1 MQQLRLISRIENG
14 LTKNVHLLILNKA
27 SPGNSN
33 YLRKQVL
40 EKQNFT
46 LNNLILPKSPLQVY
60 SKKFSNLSSNKTFQ
74 KLNNE
79 DNGDEQNVIFTIPNI
94 LTSLRI
100 LSIPFV
106 NYLVFIN
113 KHEYACALFLLAG
126 FTDFFD
132 GYIARNWKNQKSYLG
147 SILDPLADKL
157 LIGSLT
163 ITLTLND
170 MLPIQLALVIIM
182 RDLCLIM
189 ASLFVRYR
197 TLEKP
202 VTWSTFLNVKKSRV
216 QVEADYLS
224 KMNTVLQLALI
235 TFTLP
240 SVAFNYLDSEFLTLL
255 QWITGT
261 TTVMSSI
268 SYLYK
273 GGSYKV
279 IKK

>member
-1 MQQLRLISRIENG
+1 MQQLRLISRIEKG
-14 LTKNVHLLILNKA
+14 LTKNVRLLIFNKA
-27 SPGNSN
+27 SSGNSN
-33 YLRKQVL
+33 TLSKHVL
-40 EKQNFT
+40 DNQNYT
-46 LNNLILPKSPLQVY
+46 LNNLILLKAPFQSF
-60 SKKFSNLSSNKTFQ
+60 SKNFSNEKFQ
-74 KLNNE
+74 KLNN
-79 DNGDEQNVIFTIPNI
+79 DDEQNVIFTIPNI

-100 LSIPFV
+100 LSIPFI
-106 NYLVFIN
+106 NYLVFID
-113 KHEYACALFLLAG
+113 KHEYACALFLAAG

-170 MLPIQLALVIIM
+170 MLPIQLALVILM

-202 VTWSTFLNVKKSRV
+202 VTWSKFLNVKKSRV

-235 TFTLP
+235 TLTLP
-240 SVAFNYLDSEFLTLL
+240 SVAFNYSDSEFLTLL

-261 TTVMSSI
+261 TTVMSAM